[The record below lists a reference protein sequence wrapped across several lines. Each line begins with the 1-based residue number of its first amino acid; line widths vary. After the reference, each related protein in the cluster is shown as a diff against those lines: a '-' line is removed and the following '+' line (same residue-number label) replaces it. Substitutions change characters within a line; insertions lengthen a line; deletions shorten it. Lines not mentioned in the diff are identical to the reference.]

1 MKKGTMIMDLQFD
14 PLEYRYPSRRGL
26 VYGRRGMV
34 CSAHPLAAQAGL
46 DILKKGGNAF
56 DAVLATAAC
65 LPVVEPMSCNIGGDG
80 FALIWHEGKLYGL
93 NASGPAPA
101 LLSLDALKEAGHT
114 EMPKYGWGPVTVPGV
129 ASGWAEINR
138 RFGKLSLAEIFEPA
152 VSYAR
157 DGYPVSPV
165 ISILWENGVQRL
177 KANIPPEQ
185 FEKWSA
191 VYTPEGHAP
200 RAGEIFKL
208 PALAGTLEELA
219 ATGCESIYRGSLAE
233 KIDSFSRKE
242 GGYIRKEDLA
252 SYRAEWVEPVTTNYK
267 GYDVWEIPPNGHGIV
282 VLMALNIL
290 EEMDLS
296 GGHDDPQV
304 IHKQMEALK
313 LAFSDGK
320 RYIADPRYMK
330 TAVKELLSKEYAA
343 ERRKLIGKTA
353 IDPKPGTPF
362 CGDTVYLNAADGD
375 GNMVSYIQSTFFGF
389 GTGLVVPDTGIF
401 LQNRGANFTMDPL
414 MENCVAPGKKPYHTI
429 IPGFLTKDGKALGPF
444 GVMGGFM
451 QPQGHLQ
458 LLQNMIDFHMNPQA
472 AMDAPRWMWTGGK
485 AVTLE
490 HGYGASTLDS
500 LSRMGH
506 VITVPSNSLEF
517 GRAQIILKDGQGV
530 LCGATEPRADGMAAP
545 W

>member
-1 MKKGTMIMDLQFD
+1 MDLQFD

>member
-1 MKKGTMIMDLQFD
+1 MDLQFD
-14 PLEYRYPSRRGL
+14 ALEYRYPSRRGL

-46 DILKKGGNAF
+46 SMIQKGGNAF
-56 DAVLATAAC
+56 DAILATAAC
-65 LPVVEPMSCNIGGDG
+65 LPVVEPMSCNMGGDG

-101 LLSLDALKEAGHT
+101 LLSVDALKEAGYT
-114 EMPKYGWGPVTVPGV
+114 EMPKFGWGPVTVPGV
-129 ASGWAEINR
+129 TSGWAEINK

-157 DGYPVSPV
+157 NGYPVSPV
-165 ISILWENGVQRL
+165 ISVLWKNRFLQLKENL
-177 KANIPPEQ
+177 TPEQ
-185 FEKWSA
+185 FEAWA
-191 VYTPEGHAP
+191 AAFAPEGRP
-200 RAGEIFKL
+200 PKPGELFKI
-208 PALAGTLEELA
+208 PAMADTLEELA
-219 ATGCESIYRGSLAE
+219 ATGCESMYRGALAE
-233 KIDSFSRKE
+233 KIDAFSKRE
-242 GGYIRKEDLA
+242 GGYIRREDLEA
-252 SYRAEWVEPVTTNYK
+252 YHAEWVEPITTNYK

-290 EEMDLS
+290 EGMDLT

-304 IHKQMEALK
+304 IHRQMEALK
-313 LAFSDGK
+313 LAFTDGK

-330 TAVKELLSKEYAA
+330 ATVEELLSKDYAA
-343 ERRKLIGKTA
+343 KRRALIGETA
-353 IDPKPGTPF
+353 LDPKPGQPF

-375 GNMVSYIQSTFFGF
+375 GNMISYIQSTFFGF
-389 GTGLVVPDTGIF
+389 GSGLVVPDTGIF
-401 LQNRGANFTMDPL
+401 LQNRGSNFTMDET

-429 IPGFLTKDGKALGPF
+429 IPGFLTKDGKAIGPF

-458 LLQNMIDFHMNPQA
+458 VLMNMIDFHMNPQA
-472 AMDAPRWMWTGGK
+472 ALDAPRWMWTGGK
-485 AVTLE
+485 AISME
-490 HGYGASTLDS
+490 HGYGASTLDT
-500 LSRMGH
+500 LARMGH
-506 VITVPSNSLEF
+506 VLTVPSNNLEF
-517 GRAQIILKDGQGV
+517 GRGQLILKDDDGV